1 MGVMFTGGM
10 LLFTLIST
18 LLGEPPEDLL
28 LQTLQVLL
36 TLLLFTALLVYHG
49 LALRQDGQMLERA
62 LARRLALYPVL
73 LLAPESPEFVDA
85 LVGAIERE
93 APGLPVAVQPISQ
106 GAPDET
112 MSAAKVVVL
121 PGELLAKPPE
131 ALRLWLQGYSGQR
144 VVLPTPADGLFW
156 VTAGNQSISA
166 QARRTARLL
175 RRLAGGE

>member
-1 MGVMFTGGM
+1 
-10 LLFTLIST
+10 
-18 LLGEPPEDLL
+18 
-28 LQTLQVLL
+28 
-36 TLLLFTALLVYHG
+36 LLVYHG
-49 LALRQDGQMLERA
+49 LALRQDGRMLERA

-112 MSAAKVVVL
+112 MSAAKAVVL

-131 ALRLWLQGYSGQR
+131 ALRLWLQAYPGR
-144 VVLPTPADGLFW
+144 RLILPTPVDGFFW
-156 VTAGNQSISA
+156 VTAGTSTLSA

-175 RRLAGGE
+175 RRLAESGSPAVGA